1 MKMKMTT
8 RGTLGSLL
16 VGGASLLVASSA
28 GAQDASKVA
37 AAQQL
42 FDEGIRLM
50 DERKYAAA
58 CPKFALSQRLDAGGG
73 TALRLADCYEKNG
86 QTASAWATYLDVV
99 PLTRVAHPDWAEQA
113 KARAAAL
120 EPSLSRLT
128 ILVPPASDV
137 PGLTVERDGAKVER
151 EEWGSAMPVDP
162 GAHPVV
168 ATAPAKQQWSTTVAV
183 APNGARAEVTIP
195 SLIVEQET
203 PGAAGTVAPA
213 VTGTQAPMT
222 DAVRLDKGTTSDG
235 STQRTIGLV
244 VGGVGAVGVALG
256 GIFGLAAKA
265 TYDDAKTHCTSD
277 NRCSPD
283 GVSGVDKAHGQATL
297 STIVMGVGAAA
308 LVGGIVLYFTAPS
321 ARPTGVT
328 LRVAP
333 AVDTRGASMTVGGA
347 W

>member
-1 MKMKMTT
+1 MRT
-8 RGTLGSLL
+8 LL
-16 VGGASLLVASSA
+16 VPLCSMLVGQASLLVASSA

-42 FDEGIRLM
+42 FDEGIKLM
-50 DERKYAAA
+50 DQKHYAAA
-58 CPKFALSQRLDAGGG
+58 CPKFAASQRLDPGGG

-86 QTASAWATYLDVV
+86 QTASAWATYLEVV
-99 PLTRVAHPDWAEQA
+99 PLTRAAHPDWSEQA

-120 EPSLSRLT
+120 EPSLSRPT
-128 ILVPPASDV
+128 IIVPPASDV
-137 PGLTVERDGAKVER
+137 PGLAIERDGAKVER
-151 EEWGSAMPVDP
+151 AEWGSAIPVDP

-183 APNGARAEVTIP
+183 APNGAHAEVTIP
-195 SLIVEQET
+195 ALIVEQGT
-203 PGAAGTVAPA
+203 PGTPGTVSPA

-222 DAVRLDKGTTSDG
+222 GAVRLDNGATSDG

-244 VGGVGAVGVALG
+244 VGGVGVVGVALG
-256 GIFGLAAKA
+256 GIFGLAAKS
-265 TYDDAKTHCTSD
+265 TYDDAKTHCAPD
-277 NRCSPD
+277 NRCSAD

-297 STIVMGVGAAA
+297 STVFMGVGAAA

-321 ARPTGVT
+321 ARPAGVA

-333 AVDTRGASMTVGGA
+333 AVDTHGASVTVGGA